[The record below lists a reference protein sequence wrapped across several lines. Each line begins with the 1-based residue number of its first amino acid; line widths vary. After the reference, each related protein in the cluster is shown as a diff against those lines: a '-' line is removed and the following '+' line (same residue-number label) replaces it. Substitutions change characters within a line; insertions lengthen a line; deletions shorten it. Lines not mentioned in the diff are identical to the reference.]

1 MPGPSYDYNTI
12 VRALG
17 EITRININEEYLGY
31 TLYIMWSPLARAPH
45 CSTSGSPKTNTAAPP
60 KLEMIRDA
68 SMFLSIEQISIF
80 SGNFWPML

>member
-31 TLYIMWSPLARAPH
+31 TLYIMWSPLA
-45 CSTSGSPKTNTAAPP
+45 SG
-60 KLEMIRDA
+60 
-68 SMFLSIEQISIF
+68 
-80 SGNFWPML
+80 